1 MYTSGWPKI
10 QKRCCQSTG
19 WPPADGLKKL
29 APKARSNMSSM
40 SATVMAGKARMI
52 STEVTR
58 VIQVKTGRRIMVM
71 PLARM
76 LMIVQM
82 KLKEAASEAM
92 PRIWMPMIQKSV
104 PTPVKRRA
112 WPLAPKVPE
121 SGA

>member
-10 QKRCCQSTG
+10 QKRCCHRTG

-29 APKARSNMSSM
+29 APKARSNMSSIR
-40 SATVMAGKARMI
+40 ATVMAGKARMMRI
-52 STEVTR
+52 AVTS
-58 VIQVKTGRRIMVM
+58 VIQVNTGRRIMVM

-76 LMIVQM
+76 LMMVQM

-92 PRIWMPMIQKSV
+92 PRTWMPMIQKSV
-104 PTPVKRRA
+104 PTPVKRSA
-112 WPLAPKVPE
+112 WPFWPKVPE

>member
-10 QKRCCQSTG
+10 QKRCCQRTG
-19 WPPADGLKKL
+19 WPPADGLKKF
-29 APKARSNMSSM
+29 APKERSNMSSM
-40 SATVMAGKARMI
+40 SATVIAGNARMI
-52 STEVTR
+52 STAVTR

-76 LMIVQM
+76 LMMVQM

>member
-1 MYTSGWPKI
+1 
-10 QKRCCQSTG
+10 
-19 WPPADGLKKL
+19 
-29 APKARSNMSSM
+29 MSSM
-40 SATVMAGKARMI
+40 SATVIAGKARMI
-52 STEVTR
+52 STAVTR

-76 LMIVQM
+76 LMMVQM

-112 WPLAPKVPE
+112 CPLAPKVPE